1 MTKSLASIP
10 VEKREA
16 VILRRIRNGG
26 GGNGYLAAVD
36 AAQKLGLST
45 GPKANYVSK
54 KKWDKGQKKA
64 GGEFAKAMA
73 GRAKN
78 HQLRR
83 KPSIKN
89 TPRIKRG

>member
-16 VILRRIRNGG
+16 VILRRIRGGG
-26 GGNGYLAAVD
+26 GGNGYFAALD
-36 AAQKLGLST
+36 AARKLGIST
-45 GPKANYVSK
+45 GPRYVSK

-64 GGEFAKAMA
+64 GQDFAKAMD
-73 GRAKN
+73 GRAKL
-78 HQLRR
+78 HQLKR

>member
-16 VILRRIRNGG
+16 VILRRIRGGG
-26 GGNGYLAAVD
+26 GGNGYLAALD
-36 AAQKLGLST
+36 AARKLGIST
-45 GPKANYVSK
+45 GPRGNYVSK
-54 KKWDKGQKKA
+54 KKWDKGNKKA
-64 GGEFAKAMA
+64 GQDFAKAMA
-73 GRAKN
+73 GRAKL
-78 HQLRR
+78 HQLKR